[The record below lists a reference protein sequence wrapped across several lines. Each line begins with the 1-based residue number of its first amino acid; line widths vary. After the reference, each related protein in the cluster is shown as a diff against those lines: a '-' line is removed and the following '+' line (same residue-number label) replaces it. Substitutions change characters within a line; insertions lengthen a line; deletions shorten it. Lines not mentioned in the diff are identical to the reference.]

1 MNYVESWGIYILV
14 TVTLQLA
21 SYYVTEPLMYVIT
34 PKYFICQAHP
44 KMKSILQSVK
54 IYLVLTT
61 MKISI
66 NFSYP
71 NLGLV

>member
-54 IYLVLTT
+54 IYLDPI
-61 MKISI
+61 KRKDII
-66 NFSYP
+66 NF
-71 NLGLV
+71 